1 MKIDPDDK
9 IFKIL
14 SSAVT
19 STGIEAY
26 VVGGWVRDY
35 LLKRENPDKD
45 IDIVV
50 IGSGT
55 SAAKMVAKSLDKTIK
70 VATFKNFGTAMFQIN
85 DYQIEF
91 VGARKES
98 YDRNSRKPIVEDGTL
113 DDDQKRRDFTIN
125 AMAFSLR
132 EETYGEFVDPFNGVK
147 DLKNK
152 IIRTPLDPVKTFSDD
167 PLRMLRAIRFAT
179 QLDFHIDEITFEGIK
194 DSATRISIVSKERI
208 ITELN
213 KIIMCG
219 KPSKGFIL
227 LDKCGL
233 LQLILP
239 EVARL
244 KGVEQIKGKGHKD
257 NFLHTIAVLDNVAL
271 RSDNLWLRWAAL
283 LHDIGKPNTKK
294 YLPDV
299 GWTFHGHDMVGSKM
313 VKSIFTRLKLPLGD
327 NMKYVLKLVV
337 LHLRPIVLSL
347 EEITDSAVRRL
358 LFDAGEDIDDL
369 MILCE
374 ADITSKNEAKKKK
387 HLKNFALVREKLKVI
402 EEKDALRNF
411 QPPVDG
417 IEIIETFGIKPGKE
431 VGIIKNSIREAILDG
446 IIPNNHDA
454 AREMMLKL
462 GKDLGLNA
470 KITPKD

>member
-1 MKIDPDDK
+1 M
-9 IFKIL
+9 L
-14 SSAVT
+14 GQERNHT
-19 STGIEAY
+19 IE
-26 VVGGWVRDY
+26 
-35 LLKRENPDKD
+35 
-45 IDIVV
+45 
-50 IGSGT
+50 
-55 SAAKMVAKSLDKTIK
+55 
-70 VATFKNFGTAMFQIN
+70 
-85 DYQIEF
+85 
-91 VGARKES
+91 
-98 YDRNSRKPIVEDGTL
+98 NSRKPIVEDGTL

-179 QLDFHIDEITFEGIK
+179 QLDFHIDERTFEGIK

-313 VKSIFTRLKLPLGD
+313 VKSIFIRLKLPLGD
-327 NMKYVLKLVV
+327 NMKYVLKLVL

-387 HLKNFALVREKLKVI
+387 HLRNFALVREKLKVI

-431 VGIIKNSIREAILDG
+431 GRYHQKFY
-446 IIPNNHDA
+446 
-454 AREMMLKL
+454 
-462 GKDLGLNA
+462 
-470 KITPKD
+470 